1 MRESAARSDKGS
13 AILGS
18 PETQGGIR
26 MRVICTPRVLIVL
39 VTLSLLIGAGPLGA
53 ADAPTKAAPAP
64 VAAPELAR
72 FNDLLAG
79 LAESLKPAIV
89 HVRVRR
95 AGVTKDKDVDPEGEP
110 RRSSGSGF
118 IIAPDGVIVTNA
130 HM

>member
-1 MRESAARSDKGS
+1 MRESAARSDEGS

-18 PETQGGIR
+18 PEEGGIFMR
-26 MRVICTPRVLIVL
+26 MIVL
-39 VTLSLLIGAGPLGA
+39 VALSLLIGASPLGA
-53 ADAPTKAAPAP
+53 ADAPTKPAP

-95 AGVTKDKDVDPEGEP
+95 SGPVKDDQEGEP
-110 RRSSGSGF
+110 R
-118 IIAPDGVIVTNA
+118 AA
-130 HM
+130 A

>member
-1 MRESAARSDKGS
+1 MRESAARSDEGS

-18 PETQGGIR
+18 PEEGGMFMR
-26 MRVICTPRVLIVL
+26 MIVL
-39 VTLSLLIGAGPLGA
+39 VALSLLIGASPLGA
-53 ADAPTKAAPAP
+53 ADAPTKPAP

-95 AGVTKDKDVDPEGEP
+95 AAASRERDVDPEGEP

-118 IIAPDGVIVTNA
+118 
-130 HM
+130 